1 MAEFKVTIE
10 AIWQKDGA
18 FEDIGDGHLLEK
30 QDDDESEE
38 DENMEWSFATSF
50 FKFFFLNDKLYWCIN
65 EGHKSLYKWLMFTY
79 GHPMYIVL
87 SLHKK
92 KEKRNKM
99 LLHFR
104 RWLKCTRQNYTVSF
118 QATNHLSMLR

>member
-50 FKFFFLNDKLYWCIN
+50 FNFFFWMINCI
-65 EGHKSLYKWLMFTY
+65 GVS
-79 GHPMYIVL
+79 
-87 SLHKK
+87 
-92 KEKRNKM
+92 
-99 LLHFR
+99 
-104 RWLKCTRQNYTVSF
+104 TRDISRYTSD
-118 QATNHLSMLR
+118 